1 MISLYFSLIE
11 TDEQRETFRSLYEN
25 YYGLMYHTALSVTHD
40 RQLAEDA
47 VHETCLRIIE
57 LIDTIR
63 TEDKKQLAAYLRLL
77 TRSRT
82 IDYLRSRGG
91 REDACPAEEIEA
103 IADPRQEDVFLTGQ
117 LLEQALG
124 QLAAMPEEYR
134 IPLTLQVK
142 GYTIREIAQTLGL
155 TEGAAK
161 TRIHRARQ
169 MLRRSF
175 EG

>member
-1 MISLYFSLIE
+1 
-11 TDEQRETFRSLYEN
+11 
-25 YYGLMYHTALSVTHD
+25 
-40 RQLAEDA
+40 
-47 VHETCLRIIE
+47 
-57 LIDTIR
+57 
-63 TEDKKQLAAYLRLL
+63 
-77 TRSRT
+77 
-82 IDYLRSRGG
+82 
-91 REDACPAEEIEA
+91 
-103 IADPRQEDVFLTGQ
+103 
-117 LLEQALG
+117 
-124 QLAAMPEEYR
+124 MPEEYR

>member
-82 IDYLRSRGG
+82 IDF
-91 REDACPAEEIEA
+91 C
-103 IADPRQEDVFLTGQ
+103 
-117 LLEQALG
+117 
-124 QLAAMPEEYR
+124 AA
-134 IPLTLQVK
+134 
-142 GYTIREIAQTLGL
+142 
-155 TEGAAK
+155 GAAGR
-161 TRIHRARQ
+161 TPAP
-169 MLRRSF
+169 RRSSRPSPTPARRTF
-175 EG
+175 F